1 MLVLAVLFKS
11 ILHDRL
17 ILLQR
22 SNLKVIFFFVFFY
35 IQIYDEIFSQAFYK
49 NNEIEKSLRPSWLA
63 ALHHI
68 VKVVVLTRGNYLF
81 SILFLVTRQRAAL
94 SFP

>member
-1 MLVLAVLFKS
+1 MLVLDVLFKS

-35 IQIYDEIFSQAFYK
+35 IQIYDEIFLQAFIK
-49 NNEIEKSLRPSWLA
+49 ITKLRSLRPSCLVV
-63 ALHHI
+63 LHHI

-81 SILFLVTRQRAAL
+81 SF
-94 SFP
+94 SF